1 MWSSVKHPP
10 PPCSRT
16 LQCIPLHLHLLGPV
30 EPSLNMVAG
39 IACSPPC
46 WYKNLMRAQV
56 FRWQHN
62 MSVYPYYKP
71 WLAQV
76 FLCQII
82 LSCCPVVSTKW
93 ALPDIDGLLKVV
105 RCHPPSFP
113 SCNSTTSPSP
123 LVLRPLLSALQRRP
137 EGLVPGWRGFRTLLA
152 RDSRNQGQAFLV
164 TSVYRISTALMQTL
178 LISSCYLPFCIW
190 GELLS
195 A

>member
-1 MWSSVKHPP
+1 MWSSVKHPPP

-16 LQCIPLHLHLLGPV
+16 LQCISLHLHLLGPV

-82 LSCCPVVSTKW
+82 LSCCPVVSTKR
-93 ALPDIDGLLKVV
+93 ALPDIDGLWRLCVV
-105 RCHPPSFP
+105 IRPL
-113 SCNSTTSPSP
+113 SPAVILPLRQVRLFLGPYSP
-123 LVLRPLLSALQRRP
+123 LYRDGRKGLFQVGVDSAPCWLAIHATKDKLFWSPLFT
-137 EGLVPGWRGFRTLLA
+137 V
-152 RDSRNQGQAFLV
+152 
-164 TSVYRISTALMQTL
+164 
-178 LISSCYLPFCIW
+178 
-190 GELLS
+190 
-195 A
+195 